1 VLRGNVL
8 GRQAQGALRTS
19 ADQVLGHQGAAA
31 LAALFA
37 QFGHENGLDYSTG
50 RARLRA
56 TAIDG
61 SPLSPVF
68 IGIGAEGRVP
78 DAASKELAMDHV
90 LNDCWPTLAVA
101 GPGMAGPSSARSA
114 EEGASLSALWTELVS
129 GLCKIEHT
137 EFTQKT
143 CTVIVTRGHR
153 LCGAEGACL
162 AARDTEIL
170 ERALLE
176 GVRKSVAVDFGL
188 CPSSIAEILR
198 RCFVFMGLSCWPSRI
213 PFLLVMAAH
222 AKHAPDAQRGA
233 KLLLAQNQQFLRQSI
248 SVARPDNELAEWLSP
263 AEYAVT
269 RLLIEG
275 KSYQEM
281 AKLRDTSKR
290 TVANQLASAFHRLG
304 ISGRAELLCLLAK
317 RKLGTGPAIT
327 SAKPQLA
334 LTPDTV
340 LGFAR
345 VAGQGGR

>member
-1 VLRGNVL
+1 
-8 GRQAQGALRTS
+8 
-19 ADQVLGHQGAAA
+19 
-31 LAALFA
+31 
-37 QFGHENGLDYSTG
+37 
-50 RARLRA
+50 
-56 TAIDG
+56 
-61 SPLSPVF
+61 
-68 IGIGAEGRVP
+68 
-78 DAASKELAMDHV
+78 MDHV
-90 LNDCWPTLAVA
+90 MNDYWLTPAVA
-101 GPGMAGPSSARSA
+101 GPGLIGASNARPLD
-114 EEGASLSALWTELVS
+114 EGASLAALWTELVS
-129 GLCKIEHT
+129 GLCKIEQT
-137 EFTQKT
+137 EFTQQT
-143 CTVIVTRGHR
+143 CGVVVTRDHC
-153 LCGAEGACL
+153 LSNAEGARL
-162 AARDTEIL
+162 SPRDTEIL

-213 PFLLVMAAH
+213 PLLLVMAAH

-233 KLLLAQNQQFLRQSI
+233 KLLLSQNQQFIRQSI
-248 SVARPDNELAEWLSP
+248 SVARPDNDLSEWLSP

-275 KSYQEM
+275 KSYHEM

-317 RKLGTGPAIT
+317 RKLGASQTVARIKPAV
-327 SAKPQLA
+327 S

>member
-1 VLRGNVL
+1 
-8 GRQAQGALRTS
+8 
-19 ADQVLGHQGAAA
+19 
-31 LAALFA
+31 
-37 QFGHENGLDYSTG
+37 
-50 RARLRA
+50 
-56 TAIDG
+56 
-61 SPLSPVF
+61 
-68 IGIGAEGRVP
+68 
-78 DAASKELAMDHV
+78 MDHV

-101 GPGMAGPSSARSA
+101 GPGMIGSGSPRSVD
-114 EEGASLSALWTELVS
+114 EGASLSALWTELVS

-137 EFTQKT
+137 EFTEQS
-143 CTVIVTRGHR
+143 CAVVVTRGHR
-153 LCGAEGACL
+153 LSGSEGARL
-162 AARDTEIL
+162 SSRDTEIL

-233 KLLLAQNQQFLRQSI
+233 KLLLAQNQRFLRQSL
-248 SVARPDNELAEWLSP
+248 SVARPDNELSEWLSP

-281 AKLRDTSKR
+281 AKLRATSKR

-317 RKLGTGPAIT
+317 RKLGTGHAVT
-327 SAKPQLA
+327 SAKPSLA
-334 LTPDTV
+334 LNPDTV
-340 LGFAR
+340 LGFSR

>member
-1 VLRGNVL
+1 MDRVM
-8 GRQAQGALRTS
+8 
-19 ADQVLGHQGAAA
+19 
-31 LAALFA
+31 
-37 QFGHENGLDYSTG
+37 NGS
-50 RARLRA
+50 
-56 TAIDG
+56 
-61 SPLSPVF
+61 
-68 IGIGAEGRVP
+68 
-78 DAASKELAMDHV
+78 
-90 LNDCWPTLAVA
+90 WPTPALA
-101 GPGMAGPSSARSA
+101 GPGLIAVASARPV
-114 EEGASLSALWTELVS
+114 EEAASLSALWTELVS

-137 EFTQKT
+137 EFTEQS
-143 CTVIVTRGHR
+143 CTVVVTRHR
-153 LCGAEGACL
+153 VSGVEGARL
-162 AARDTEIL
+162 SSRDTEIL

-222 AKHAPDAQRGA
+222 AKHEPDAQRGA
-233 KLLLAQNQQFLRQSI
+233 KLLLAQNQQFLRQTI
-248 SVARPDNELAEWLSP
+248 TVARPDNELREWLSP

-281 AKLRDTSKR
+281 ARLRKTSKR

-317 RKLGTGPAIT
+317 RKLGSEQTLTP
-327 SAKPQLA
+327 SKPELA

-340 LGFAR
+340 LAFPR

>member
-1 VLRGNVL
+1 
-8 GRQAQGALRTS
+8 
-19 ADQVLGHQGAAA
+19 
-31 LAALFA
+31 
-37 QFGHENGLDYSTG
+37 
-50 RARLRA
+50 
-56 TAIDG
+56 
-61 SPLSPVF
+61 
-68 IGIGAEGRVP
+68 
-78 DAASKELAMDHV
+78 MDHV
-90 LNDCWPTLAVA
+90 MNDCWPTAAVA
-101 GPGMAGPSSARSA
+101 GPGLIGSASARTM

-137 EFTQKT
+137 EFTQQT
-143 CTVIVTRGHR
+143 CTVVVTRSHR
-153 LCGAEGACL
+153 LSGGEGARL
-162 AARDTEIL
+162 SARDTEIL

-222 AKHAPDAQRGA
+222 AKHAPEAQRGA
-233 KLLLAQNQQFLRQSI
+233 GLLLAQNQQFLRQSI
-248 SVARPDNELAEWLSP
+248 SVARPDNELCEWLSP

-281 AKLRDTSKR
+281 AKLRETSKR

-317 RKLGTGPAIT
+317 RKLGREPALA
-327 SAKPQLA
+327 SAKATLA

-345 VAGQGGR
+345 VAGQSR

>member
-1 VLRGNVL
+1 
-8 GRQAQGALRTS
+8 
-19 ADQVLGHQGAAA
+19 
-31 LAALFA
+31 
-37 QFGHENGLDYSTG
+37 
-50 RARLRA
+50 
-56 TAIDG
+56 
-61 SPLSPVF
+61 
-68 IGIGAEGRVP
+68 
-78 DAASKELAMDHV
+78 MDHV

-101 GPGMAGPSSARSA
+101 GPGMIGSASARSVD
-114 EEGASLSALWTELVS
+114 EGASLSALWTELVS

-137 EFTQKT
+137 EFTQQT
-143 CTVIVTRGHR
+143 CAVIVTRSHR
-153 LCGAEGACL
+153 LSGAGARL
-162 AARDTEIL
+162 SPRDTEIL

-248 SVARPDNELAEWLSP
+248 SVARPDNELSAWLSP
-263 AEYAVT
+263 AEYEVT

-317 RKLGTGPAIT
+317 RKLGTGPALA
-327 SAKPQLA
+327 SVKPALA
-334 LTPDTV
+334 LAPDTV